1 MDKDSK
7 AIEALYFS
15 RKVRSQ
21 SLEAGTIYN
30 SIIDIANWYKCSNI
44 SNVKCFFD
52 ENVPLY
58 EIQNSTAH
66 ALICGDYIV
75 QIYETLPWAWSS
87 NFSQELMPS
96 NVLRI
101 KVTCK

>member
-44 SNVKCFFD
+44 SNVKCFSMKMF
-52 ENVPLY
+52 LY
-58 EIQNSTAH
+58 MKYRIQ
-66 ALICGDYIV
+66 
-75 QIYETLPWAWSS
+75 Q
-87 NFSQELMPS
+87 LM
-96 NVLRI
+96 L
-101 KVTCK
+101 